1 MNSGPT
7 KLEIGIEHLPL
18 LNRLVCALEHEP
30 DPVRQQQIAIELLAA
45 RHIARVGSNPI
56 DQKFVA
62 DSMRKH
68 ILQMLDRHP

>member
-18 LNRLVCALEHEP
+18 LNGLVCALEQEP
-30 DPVRQQQIAIELLAA
+30 GPLKQQIAIELLAA

-68 ILQMLDRHP
+68 SCRC